1 MSDRPS
7 PDPTRRSVVAA
18 AALGGLAALVGSPT
32 SPVAA
37 PATGRTTDTVRL
49 SWLNTLLSGIAKE
62 RGDLEKRLLASDGIR
77 VEWVGPFPNHA
88 PSIQAVAGGSA
99 DFSFGGSTAVGFA
112 AILGGSPLV
121 FGLFGDS
128 LPRSTA
134 IIVRDESPIRSVAD
148 LVGRSIAANRSGLGE
163 YVLVAALEQH
173 GIARDRVNIVYLN
186 PPDAGAAFASG
197 KVDAWSIWSP
207 AVDIARESYGARDVF
222 TEKELTNQLDFSSF
236 LVPRAFARN
245 NPDIIRAVSKAF
257 RDEAA
262 WVNANNREV
271 EYLLQSRIRYSD
283 SIRDKYI
290 AQKREFVIFDVTDR
304 AHLARL
310 QASADWFTAHRVLP
324 DRLTVTDHLAEI

>member
-1 MSDRPS
+1 MSDHVSRG
-7 PDPTRRSVVAA
+7 PTRRSIVGAA
-18 AALGGLAALVGSPT
+18 AGGFAALLASGRPSR
-32 SPVAA
+32 AA
-37 PATGRTTDTVRL
+37 PPTGRTTDTVRL

-62 RGDLEKRLLASDGIR
+62 RGDLEKRLLASDGLK

-121 FGLFGDS
+121 FALFGDS

-134 IIVRDESPIRSVAD
+134 IIVRPDSPIRSVKD
-148 LVGRSIAANRSGLGE
+148 LVGKSIAANRSGLGE

-173 GIARDRVNIVYLN
+173 GIARDQVDIVYLN
-186 PPDAGAAFASG
+186 PPDAGPAFASG

-207 AVDIARESYGARDVF
+207 VVDIARESYKARDVF
-222 TEKELTNQLDFSSF
+222 TEKDLNHQLDYSSF
-236 LVPRAFARN
+236 LVPRAFAEK
-245 NPDIIRAVSKAF
+245 NPDIIRAVAKAY

-271 EYLLQSRIRYSD
+271 EYLLQSRVNYSD
-283 SIRDKYI
+283 AIRDKYI
-290 AQKREFVIFDVTDR
+290 QEKREFVIYDVNDR

-324 DRLTVTDHLAEI
+324 DKLTVTDHLAKI